1 MATLSFRLIR
11 WIPPCVIVPLL
22 HLVYYYN
29 SQRKFVHTFIVCVC
43 VKEGNGCGRGR
54 LDVDVD
60 VNVPQGQMND
70 VLLIP
75 LELG

>member
-1 MATLSFRLIR
+1 
-11 WIPPCVIVPLL
+11 
-22 HLVYYYN
+22 
-29 SQRKFVHTFIVCVC
+29 

-60 VNVPQGQMND
+60 VPQGQMND

>member
-1 MATLSFRLIR
+1 
-11 WIPPCVIVPLL
+11 
-22 HLVYYYN
+22 
-29 SQRKFVHTFIVCVC
+29 